1 MLVGMFQKEFSLKR
15 TFAQIGLLVL
25 ACVFALALS
34 GCGSSAAEDK
44 GEGTGGDEGI
54 SSRIIVEVVA
64 PADAGEI
71 PEDAVVALDIKDT
84 KTGDLVKTVEVP
96 LNDDT
101 EIPMPAT
108 GEFSI
113 YVVATPEL
121 ADGGALTAPT
131 EPTNVMIRSMY
142 MKPPVELEIP
152 LTVAE

>member
-1 MLVGMFQKEFSLKR
+1 MSTSTYRLESLMKR
-15 TFAQIGLLVL
+15 VMASCALLVMS
-25 ACVFALALS
+25 CVLALTLA
-34 GCGSSAAEDK
+34 GCGSHAAEDK
-44 GEGTGGDEGI
+44 GEETGGDEGI
-54 SSRIIVEVVA
+54 SSRIIVEVVV

-96 LNDDT
+96 LSDDT

-113 YVVATPEL
+113 YVAATPEL
-121 ADGGALTAPT
+121 ADGSTLTGPT

-152 LTVAE
+152 LTLVE